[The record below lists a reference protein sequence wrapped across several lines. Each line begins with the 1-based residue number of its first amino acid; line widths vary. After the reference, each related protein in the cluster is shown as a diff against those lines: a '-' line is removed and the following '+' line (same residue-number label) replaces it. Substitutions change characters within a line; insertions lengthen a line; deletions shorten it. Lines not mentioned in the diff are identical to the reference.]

1 MADFDLASLLS
12 NPMFTIGAGLLGD
25 KGNNVAQNI
34 AAGMQNAQTAQTNP
48 IQKQIL
54 AMQAERLQN
63 AMNFNP
69 ADYLQTTP
77 NPTGTNAS
85 LQAAQPQLPG
95 QMPASLGGPIGGQT
109 ALPGANPNQIALN
122 PQPGTPNGQLD
133 LPSMISA
140 GIHAGIPAGEL
151 QQIWQTM
158 DPMTAARYQ
167 IMIAANKPEVV
178 APQAKLMTY
187 ADAANGGGGASND
200 NPTPE
205 SDLGQLMSL
214 LNAQAAAVKSG
225 NTALANQLQIA
236 IDKRGAFEQGLT
248 MDIQPVVDAIGH
260 YNQAPLTGNAM
271 RDPRAQRIMAAVAKQ
286 YPQYNA
292 QNYAAAQAASES
304 FAGGPLGD
312 RSRVL
317 NVAINHL
324 DTLKDVAAALGN
336 KDIKAYNAARQ
347 EILMQG
353 GSNIP
358 TNFDTVHQIVANEV
372 IKAVSN
378 SGTGTQAERDELKD
392 NISKASSF
400 QQLAGSIDQ
409 AQKLLGGQ
417 LNGLATQY
425 KGATMGRTDFAD
437 RYLTPRTRQVLGTG
451 ASAALPSTPA
461 AAPKIDPNAAIAE
474 LKRRGLLK

>member
-1 MADFDLASLLS
+1 MDIDFASLLS
-12 NPMFTIGAGLLGD
+12 NPLFTVGAGLLGD

-34 AAGMQNAQTAQTNP
+34 AAGLQNAQTAQTNP

-54 AMQAERLQN
+54 SMQAERLRN

-77 NPTGTNAS
+77 NPEGTNAS
-85 LQAAQPQLPG
+85 LQAAQNQLPA
-95 QMPASLGGPIGGQT
+95 QMPAGIGGPIGGQT

-122 PQPGTPNGQLD
+122 PAPGIQTNQLD
-133 LPSMISA
+133 LPAMISA
-140 GIHAGIPAGEL
+140 GIHAGLPAGEL

-187 ADAANGGGGASND
+187 ADTLNGGGGGASND

-205 SDLGQLMSL
+205 SDLGQLMA
-214 LNAQAAAVKSG
+214 LNNARDAAIKSG
-225 NTALANQLQIA
+225 NTTLANQLQTA
-236 IDKRGAFEQGLT
+236 IDKRTGAFEQGLT
-248 MDIQPVVDAIGH
+248 TDIQPVVDAIGH

-271 RDPRAQRIMAAVAKQ
+271 RDPRAQKIMAQVAKQ

-292 QNYAAAQAASES
+292 QNYAASQAASES

-336 KDIKAYNAARQ
+336 KDMKAYNAARQ
-347 EILMQG
+347 EILTQG

-378 SGTGTQAERDELKD
+378 SGTGTQSERDELKD

-437 RYLTPRTRQVLGTG
+437 RYLTPRTQQVLGTG
-451 ASAALPSTPA
+451 TSA
-461 AAPKIDPNAAIAE
+461 AAPKIDPQAALAE
-474 LKRRGLLK
+474 LRRRGAIK